1 MIMGPQDTTQDLKGH
16 LCPSQE
22 RAVSLY
28 GQPQPTLRQQRQ
40 EGYSV
45 SHHMF
50 WDKLKCSFNFIL
62 VLLDYSESV
71 SL

>member
-50 WDKLKCSFNFIL
+50 
-62 VLLDYSESV
+62 
-71 SL
+71 